1 MLLLLSLV
9 LWLLLL
15 NTQSPPKRMRHGGCG
30 GESSRFIGR
39 LYRVIFEYPWDG
51 SSTFLW
57 AVPGPGNLCPVSW
70 HVKLGYFCHLPD
82 LTAIEDYI
90 DTVKDTGS
98 LTSCA
103 FVKEHS
109 SSSRISTVGT
119 FFTVLYEACPLLHAS
134 SMWTQQWHMAP
145 VRIRGR
151 DGATLAYTWVM
162 NERGASRTSSKSN
175 LVLC

>member
-1 MLLLLSLV
+1 MEVRAAVLSGVVQGYFRVPMRLQQHFPLSSAWTREPLPCFMTRKIGLLLSFT
-9 LWLLLL
+9 W
-15 NTQSPPKRMRHGGCG
+15 SYCYR
-30 GESSRFIGR
+30 R
-39 LYRVIFEYPWDG
+39 L
-51 SSTFLW
+51 
-57 AVPGPGNLCPVSW
+57 
-70 HVKLGYFCHLPD
+70 
-82 LTAIEDYI
+82 YI